1 MRCALYRTRAIP
13 PTWRNCCDDGCRP
26 VSAFRKGSAIY
37 NAATVKTISAIACA
51 ILPLFLAAYSGLA
64 ANHEMLISVE
74 DMGIVVSF
82 LIGAIGAVSTVIT
95 SPKVGMPELEKGRI
109 E

>member
-1 MRCALYRTRAIP
+1 MS
-13 PTWRNCCDDGCRP
+13 
-26 VSAFRKGSAIY
+26 VFHKGSAIRH
-37 NAATVKTISAIACA
+37 AATVKTASAISCA
-51 ILPLFLAAYSGLA
+51 VLPLFLAAYSGLA
-64 ANHEMLISVE
+64 VNHEMLISAE

>member
-1 MRCALYRTRAIP
+1 MSTMAVL
-13 PTWRNCCDDGCRP
+13 
-26 VSAFRKGSAIY
+26 RKGSAVH
-37 NAATVKTISAIACA
+37 NAATVKTVSAIACA

-64 ANHEMLISVE
+64 ANHEMLISAE

-82 LIGAIGAVSTVIT
+82 LGGAIGAVSTVIT

>member
-1 MRCALYRTRAIP
+1 MS
-13 PTWRNCCDDGCRP
+13 
-26 VSAFRKGSAIY
+26 VFRKGSAIR
-37 NAATVKTISAIACA
+37 NAATVKTVSAIACA
-51 ILPLFLAAYSGLA
+51 VLPLFLAAYSGLA

-82 LIGAIGAVSTVIT
+82 LGGAISSVSTVIT
-95 SPKVGMPELEKGRI
+95 SPRVGLPALEKGRI